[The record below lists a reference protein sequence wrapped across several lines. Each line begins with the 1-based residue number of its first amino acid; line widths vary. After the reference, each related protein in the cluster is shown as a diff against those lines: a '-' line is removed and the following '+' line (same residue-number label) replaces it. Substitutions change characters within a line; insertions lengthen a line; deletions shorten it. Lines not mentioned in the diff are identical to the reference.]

1 MLRCIALHLGANYK
15 MSLDVA
21 WLRCVAFVPI
31 GHFSHIFPLHCYVAL
46 YLGFNLK
53 MSLVLHCYIVLCWTC
68 SSRAFLTYLPVA
80 LLCCIA
86 LLCTWALT

>member
-31 GHFSHIFPLHCYVAL
+31 GHFSHILPLHGCVVL
-46 YLGFNLK
+46 HLGFNSK
-53 MSLVLHCYIVLCWTC
+53 MSLVLH
-68 SSRAFLTYLPVA
+68 
-80 LLCCIA
+80 
-86 LLCTWALT
+86 